1 MRYAKNLKRLLKIA
15 QNGSVEAWQE
25 VKAEAESD
33 ELPPGFQT
41 DGLENTA
48 AAAEKLTE
56 KANEAKKVISGLS
69 AEEKQVAQSIISS
82 EKFLS
87 AARAGSTV
95 LASTIADTIL
105 IKSGS
110 RYMLESEITEIVR
123 EINLYK
129 NLNPIQVKVA
139 SGNDFEI
146 AYFERISAFNMM
158 LSDSEFLKTS
168 SILKISRRYSPSII
182 KEADLSSGL
191 KSLWSGTKGMLGKT
205 LGLFSRLLPFGF
217 IIWGFYDLYQG
228 YKKEHEAI
236 EELKSTYSDLGNEDL
251 LLDAGYISKLITEY
265 KNDPETMLRIVRLN
279 KIATFCKKNWYAQ
292 IWAAALIG
300 MEVVGLIITGLTGGA
315 FAFVMGL
322 LKSMLMGA
330 AIFGPIA
337 TGFFNAG
344 TEDYVQNL
352 TRIATIADYN
362 IDGGASDTANTAEE
376 SGSPSASD
384 EEALEM
390 FEKLKGNM
398 ANKA

>member
-82 EKFLS
+82 EKFLN
-87 AARAGSTV
+87 AARVGSKV

-228 YKKEHEAI
+228 YKKEHDAI

-251 LLDAGYISKLITEY
+251 LLDAGYISKLITEH

-330 AIFGPIA
+330 AIFGPVA

-362 IDGGASDTANTAEE
+362 IDGAAPDTTNTAEE